1 MGNEVKWIKLTTTMF
16 DDEKIKLIESMP
28 DADSLLIIWIK
39 LLCQAGKTNASG
51 HLVLS
56 DTIPYTDEMLSTLFN
71 RPLNTVRLAL
81 KVLSDMKM
89 IYYNGHNL
97 CVTNWGKYQ
106 NDDAL
111 QKLRESNR
119 ERVAKHREKQK
130 LLTDGKDL
138 DQDIDIDRDIE
149 SNVTVTL
156 HKNKKNYAPSVNM
169 TEEQYNKLLDK
180 FGTDNTTDRI
190 EALSLYKKSKG
201 KKYSCDYST
210 ILSWARKEERE
221 KPKSEYRDLTNAYKE

>member
-56 DTIPYTDEMLSTLFN
+56 ERIPYTDEMLATIFN

-81 KVLSDMKM
+81 NTLMSMDM
-89 IYYNGHNL
+89 IYENGDKM
-97 CVTNWGKYQ
+97 CITNWDKYQ
-106 NDDAL
+106 NDIAL
-111 QKLRESNR
+111 QKLKNR
-119 ERVAKHREKQK
+119 ERVAKYREKQK
-130 LLTDGKDL
+130 LLSDGKDL
-138 DQDIDIDRDIE
+138 DQDIELDIDIE
-149 SNVTVTL
+149 GNARVIL
-156 HKNKKNYAPSVNM
+156 HNITKKQYAPSVNM
-169 TEEQYNKLLDK
+169 TEEQYEKLLDK
-180 FGTDNTTDRI
+180 YGIADTIDKI
-190 EALSLYKKSKG
+190 EALSLYKQSKG
-201 KKYSCDYST
+201 KKYKCDYST
-210 ILSWARKEERE
+210 ILAWARKDERE